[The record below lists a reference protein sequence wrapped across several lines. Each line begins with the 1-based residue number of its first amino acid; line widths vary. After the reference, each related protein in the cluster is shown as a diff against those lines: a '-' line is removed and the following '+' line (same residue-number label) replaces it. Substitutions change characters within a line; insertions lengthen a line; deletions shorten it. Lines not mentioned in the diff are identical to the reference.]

1 MKKLILAQLNNLRVR
16 VKMLGRKKTKLEFI
30 CKYSKICLTTDEI
43 KKKQCTEEYAK
54 ECSYSKSYALYGDDY
69 NHLGI

>member
-1 MKKLILAQLNNLRVR
+1 
-16 VKMLGRKKTKLEFI
+16 MLGRKKTKLEFI

-69 NHLGI
+69 NHLGV